1 MTEIFSSTGIQNT
14 EEALKRASEYARKN
28 GIRDI
33 VIASTTGY
41 TAKEALKFFPPSEFN
56 VVIVTHNTGFG
67 RDGEQEFSEE
77 IRNDL
82 ISKGYK
88 VLTGTMVLR
97 NLNRAIKDKFHYSET
112 ELVNATL
119 RMFGEGTKVCFEICA
134 MACDAGLIPP
144 KEVIAIAGTS
154 SGADTVALIKA
165 KPSNRFFDMK
175 LIDFVC
181 KPSLR

>member
-1 MTEIFSSTGIQNT
+1 MTELFNSTGIQNT
-14 EEALKRASEYARKN
+14 EEVLRIASEYAKKN
-28 GIRDI
+28 SITHI
-33 VIASTTGY
+33 VIASTTGW
-41 TAKEALKFFPPSEFN
+41 TAKEALKFFDPSQFN

-67 RDGEQEFSEE
+67 KDGEQEFSEE
-77 IRNDL
+77 IRKEL

-97 NLNRAIKDKFHYSET
+97 NLNRAIKDRFHYSET
-112 ELVNATL
+112 EIVNATL

-144 KEVIAIAGTS
+144 AEVIAIAGTS
-154 SGADTVALIKA
+154 RGADTAAVIKA

-175 LIDFVC
+175 LIDYIC